1 LALCALWCVVG
12 LGGAV
17 AWGQEAQPAAPCAV
31 LRGDCAPQACST
43 RLHDCPQGQ
52 FCLQAL
58 DAPPDEGG
66 ERDGYCEDVFPRGCA
81 SHAQCGEGQRC
92 YDDGNPLC
100 EGAAQGPDHPPCEEP
115 ETVPYGRCAPPTE
128 CSEDHHCPDGMGC
141 ARYSTS
147 VGGEDTRFGR
157 CVPAVI
163 PCAGDEAC
171 PLPSPWPSQGGAEV
185 VWACERSPDGAG
197 WCVPGG
203 HKLVCEAG
211 GCALLRADLPASGL
225 DPATPDPTPQ
235 EEPDPTEDAANN
247 HSTDDSSGVVGED
260 LQENPSEATPPA
272 DEPTSQPSAQ
282 TCQASVRGPTVK
294 KPGLGG
300 VLGGVFAVLLFWA
313 WCADVFSVVL
323 QALWRGEPPKSPREA
338 PREPRG

>member
-1 LALCALWCVVG
+1 MGGCRERGGLRGRFGLMWCALWCVVG

-141 ARYSTS
+141 ARYATS

-157 CVPAVI
+157 CVPGMI
-163 PCAGDEAC
+163 PCAGEEAC
-171 PLPSPWPSQGGAEV
+171 PSPSPWPSQGGAEL
-185 VWACERSPDGAG
+185 VWVCEPAPSGGG
-197 WCVPGG
+197 WCVPAG
-203 HKLVCEAG
+203 HALVCEG
-211 GCALLRADLPASGL
+211 EGCALRRSSVPASGL
-225 DPATPDPTPQ
+225 DPSDPANSGAPQ
-235 EEPDPTEDAANN
+235 EGDEPAGELPAEGADAGFLGADSDASQPAEEDEGDEEAR
-247 HSTDDSSGVVGED
+247 
-260 LQENPSEATPPA
+260 PSAPG
-272 DEPTSQPSAQ
+272 DEPTSRPANAG
-282 TCQASVRGPTVK
+282 CQAVAPSEG
-294 KPGLGG
+294 GAGG
-300 VLGGVFAVLLFWA
+300 VLGMG
-313 WCADVFSVVL
+313 
-323 QALWRGEPPKSPREA
+323 ALWLALSLA
-338 PREPRG
+338 PRRRGG